1 MENATKALLLAGSIL
16 LGIIVLSIFMLMVN
30 NLTNYQLEQ
39 DKIGKN
45 QDIIAF
51 NNQFQ
56 GYMRKEVSG
65 TDVLSV
71 INKVMYYNSNKVSD
85 EITKDEETNDKEN
98 LGKKYVY
105 EPIELIIELDKEESD
120 TTNRRK
126 LAMGANN
133 ELFKASMFRFSKTDN
148 PSVYS
153 DIDNLLKISEKMPKA
168 PNGRKIKY
176 TESILKGLVD
186 NYNSADSI
194 FDQDFLN
201 KDMAEKKKRF
211 IIFNRIIGQ
220 TYFTL
225 VDINGNDISEGQY
238 NTWWNNYFSD
248 SSDNGKAIKN
258 VLARYYEYAQFQR
271 GIFEYV
277 EPTEAEQS
285 IYSESTGRIIYMKF
299 KFTGEFV

>member
-1 MENATKALLLAGSIL
+1 M
-16 LGIIVLSIFMLMVN
+16 
-30 NLTNYQLEQ
+30 
-39 DKIGKN
+39 
-45 QDIIAF
+45 
-51 NNQFQ
+51 
-56 GYMRKEVSG
+56 
-65 TDVLSV
+65 
-71 INKVMYYNSNKVSD
+71 
-85 EITKDEETNDKEN
+85 
-98 LGKKYVY
+98 
-105 EPIELIIELDKEESD
+105 IIELDKEESD
-120 TTNRRK
+120 TTNRSK
-126 LAMGANN
+126 LAMEADNV
-133 ELFKASMFRFSKTDN
+133 LFVKSVYRFSKTDN

-153 DIDNLLKISEKMPKA
+153 DIDSLLKISEKMPEA

-186 NYNSADSI
+186 IYNSADSI

-225 VDINGNDISEGQY
+225 VDINGNDKPESQY
-238 NTWWNNYFSD
+238 DNWWKNYFSD
-248 SSDNGKAIKN
+248 SSNNGKAIKN